1 MQSFSDR
8 QLFFGSEGIVVIVK
22 TTEMLGAGILKVY
35 LEYISQHFDYLVL
48 CACFQQDCFCKRGA
62 ENRMELL
69 FKVVDSAF
77 LKTSICC
84 LLFALQF
91 LKVYFTHF
99 PCCLGIG

>member
-48 CACFQQDCFCKRGA
+48 CACFQQD
-62 ENRMELL
+62 
-69 FKVVDSAF
+69 SAF
-77 LKTSICC
+77 VSTVQKTGWNCY
-84 LLFALQF
+84 LRW
-91 LKVYFTHF
+91 
-99 PCCLGIG
+99 

>member
-48 CACFQQDCFCKRGA
+48 CA
-62 ENRMELL
+62 
-69 FKVVDSAF
+69 SAF
-77 LKTSICC
+77 VSAVQKTGWNCY
-84 LLFALQF
+84 LRW
-91 LKVYFTHF
+91 
-99 PCCLGIG
+99 